1 MGIIIS
7 HVTQKQHGCGNDFT
21 LLDCPNILSTILL
34 VLFRTSG
41 KSLHELNIF
50 HLLFYFRD
58 HFLLMDIYILETV
71 QLANQNLEYQVYESV
86 WNVYMT
92 MHLKTTK
99 IKLFILILY
108 YQMFVHGTLL
118 RRT

>member
-1 MGIIIS
+1 
-7 HVTQKQHGCGNDFT
+7 
-21 LLDCPNILSTILL
+21 
-34 VLFRTSG
+34 
-41 KSLHELNIF
+41 
-50 HLLFYFRD
+50 
-58 HFLLMDIYILETV
+58 V